1 MKATTARLAG
11 EFAAAL
17 YSPDQVRAPKGD
29 PEGGRWVAEGAG
41 GQTAFDFDNP
51 PADEPPPGASA
62 DAPWIGKYLPKHK
75 WVERAEGRALQG
87 VFYTRTWDDKTDKW
101 EESSLDPE
109 EAQEEAQ
116 RIVAEATENLRKLN
130 EQGQLIVRRGRRG
143 AEGVLEAGRFKT
155 QFETGTSGGAYDPEY
170 RKAGEARGFG
180 IPEDINVTERPVYGY
195 IDVPDGNNASNYGP
209 VKFVLKPEVKRRA
222 TVTVGDSI
230 ELINDGEIVGT
241 PALAPGP
248 GSLYHNARRLAKGE
262 APRGYIEAQIQGG
275 VTTADVAEV
284 VFTKDTFITRGP
296 DNRLLDHPELTESYA
311 RVVDAVKR
319 KGLRY
324 RLAPEET

>member
-1 MKATTARLAG
+1 VKAITARLAG
-11 EFAAAL
+11 EFIAAL
-17 YSPDQVRAPKGD
+17 YSPGQARAPKGD

-41 GQTAFDFDNP
+41 GQMALDFDNP
-51 PADEPPPGASA
+51 LPYEPPPGASA
-62 DAPWIGKYLPKHK
+62 DALWIGKYLPEHE
-75 WVERAEGRALQG
+75 WVEQAEGRTLQG
-87 VFYTRTWDDKTDKW
+87 AAYTRTWNYKTGTWD
-101 EESSLDPE
+101 ESVLEP
-109 EAQEEAQ
+109 EEAQ
-116 RIVAEATENLRKLN
+116 RIVAEATENLRELN
-130 EQGQLIVRRGRRG
+130 ERGQLTVRRGRRG
-143 AEGVLEAGRFKT
+143 TEGVLEAGRFKT

-195 IDVPDGNNASNYGP
+195 IEVPDGSNAENYGP

-230 ELINDGEIVGT
+230 GLINDGEIVGT
-241 PALAPGP
+241 PALAPGA
-248 GSLYHNARRLAKGE
+248 GSLYHNARQLAKGE
-262 APRGYIEAQIQGG
+262 APNGYIEAQIQGG

-284 VFTKDTFITRGP
+284 VFTKDAFMTRGP

-319 KGLRY
+319 RGLRY

>member
-11 EFAAAL
+11 EFIAAL

-51 PADEPPPGASA
+51 PAYEPPPGASA
-62 DAPWIGKYLPKHK
+62 DALWIGKYLPEQE
-75 WVERAEGRALQG
+75 WVEQAERATLEGVR
-87 VFYTRTWDDKTDKW
+87 YTRQWNGKAGRWDETYLVS
-101 EESSLDPE
+101 EEE
-109 EAQEEAQ
+109 TQ

-195 IDVPDGNNASNYGP
+195 IDVPDGDNASSYGP

-230 ELINDGEIVGT
+230 DLINDGEIVGT

-284 VFTKDTFITRGP
+284 VFTKDAFMTRGP
-296 DNRLLDHPELTESYA
+296 DNRLLAQPELTESYA

-324 RLAPEET
+324 RLAPEEE